1 MVVQLEPLSCST
13 MKRVSVAV
21 SQLELDM
28 FVVSFHGSRTDPE
41 LLRDTAGPETG
52 ASQGK
57 DMQLA
62 VSQVRSVR
70 MCCRLLDDFMNR
82 AQRAFGINLFRLSR
96 YGENPRPGK
105 TRSQF
110 FEEKNPVVMA

>member
-70 MCCRLLDDFMNR
+70 MCCRLLDDFMNGAQCDPRTYIKLTCENSINGADQLVPR
-82 AQRAFGINLFRLSR
+82 AGLH
-96 YGENPRPGK
+96 
-105 TRSQF
+105 
-110 FEEKNPVVMA
+110 PVP